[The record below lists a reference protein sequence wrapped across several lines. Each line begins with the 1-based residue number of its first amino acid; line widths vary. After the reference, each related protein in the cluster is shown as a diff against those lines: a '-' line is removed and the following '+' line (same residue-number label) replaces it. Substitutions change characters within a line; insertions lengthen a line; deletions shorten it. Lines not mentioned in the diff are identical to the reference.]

1 MIKKNVKKIKKLLV
15 VSNALSLYFFSIL
28 KQRRKCDQ
36 NGGLKSNYNIRY

>member
-1 MIKKNVKKIKKLLV
+1 MVSCVKCVKFVFLH
-15 VSNALSLYFFSIL
+15 FFSIL